1 VLVQDRRQNVRVQP
15 AADYSVV
22 IDFGSGLVK
31 ERLQLVD
38 VAVGGVGLVITDAI
52 AGFSIGTEI
61 PLGVTLPGVP
71 RFQTIGTVRY
81 TQAHLGGRC
90 GVHLNHLT
98 AAQQTALSRAVS
110 ELLERGY
117 SV

>member
-1 VLVQDRRQNVRVQP
+1 
-15 AADYSVV
+15 VV

-31 ERLQLVD
+31 ERLQIVD
-38 VAVGGVGLVITDAI
+38 VAVGGVGLVIADAI
-52 AGFSIGTEI
+52 LGFSTGSEI
-61 PLGVTLPGVP
+61 PLGVTLPGVA
-71 RFQTIGTVRY
+71 RFLTVGTVRY
-81 TQAHLGGRC
+81 TQARSGGRC

-98 AAQQTALSRAVS
+98 EGQQTALSRAVS